1 MMTMGC
7 VDRLSS
13 REELPGL
20 LDSFQLRVLAI
31 MTFQVQK
38 AGDMDNVEVFSR
50 SLELGMQGSVG
61 ADSAV
66 SDGAL
71 CLIALPSRY

>member
-13 REELPGL
+13 GEELLGL

-38 AGDMDNVEVFSR
+38 AEDMDNVEG
-50 SLELGMQGSVG
+50 LAELGAWHAGICGGGFCRV
-61 ADSAV
+61 
-66 SDGAL
+66 
-71 CLIALPSRY
+71 

>member
-13 REELPGL
+13 GEELLGL

-31 MTFQVQK
+31 MTFQ
-38 AGDMDNVEVFSR
+38 
-50 SLELGMQGSVG
+50 L
-61 ADSAV
+61 
-66 SDGAL
+66 
-71 CLIALPSRY
+71 